1 MLTIRSLAPELAEL
15 DRQFAAL
22 KAEASVLV
30 NGLKESQ
37 FNWRPGAD
45 SWSMAGCLLH
55 LNIVGDRYVHVLE
68 KTLAEARARGWGG
81 EGPFGYGWLGEW
93 ILANTE
99 FLVDI
104 ETMPDGLLTVIVTLE
119 KLTAAVVAR
128 IDVRGRIEQR
138 VPDPAASTAGPPAG
152 QPPHHLIVIH
162 NEFQD
167 HVEPGL
173 PGREQLL
180 ERLSLRHGPGE
191 AVQQEPGL
199 GVVVLEPVGD
209 HGDGP
214 LVRNQ
219 VPSRHVRLGPAAER
233 GAMADVVAEDIT
245 CRDLR
250 DRQVRRYELGPQI
263 GRAAGR

>member
-1 MLTIRSLAPELAEL
+1 MITKPVTSSYFPVNDLEVKPPQCAERPL
-15 DRQFAAL
+15 GDLVHRAGGVDAEENAL
-22 KAEASVLV
+22 
-30 NGLKESQ
+30 
-37 FNWRPGAD
+37 
-45 SWSMAGCLLH
+45 
-55 LNIVGDRYVHVLE
+55 VGIEGDQ
-68 KTLAEARARGWGG
+68 RGR
-81 EGPFGYGWLGEW
+81 L
-93 ILANTE
+93 
-99 FLVDI
+99 FLVDL

-191 AVQQEPGL
+191 AVQQE
-199 GVVVLEPVGD
+199 
-209 HGDGP
+209 
-214 LVRNQ
+214 
-219 VPSRHVRLGPAAER
+219 SR
-233 GAMADVVAEDIT
+233 
-245 CRDLR
+245 
-250 DRQVRRYELGPQI
+250 
-263 GRAAGR
+263 